1 LVFVSM
7 IGNYETIL
15 EKIASSSG
23 LEKEEVERRIEA
35 KRAKLSG
42 LISKEGAAQVIA
54 AELGISFENERLKIN
69 ELLPGMRRIN
79 LVGKIINIFPVRTF
93 TKNGQES
100 KVANMVIAD
109 ETSNIKVVLWDV
121 NHIDL
126 IEKNKIGKETVVEL
140 SNGSMR
146 GNEIHLGSFSELKQ
160 INEEL
165 NNVVTEKVVKEKII
179 SDLQLSESA
188 KVRAF
193 VVQVFEPKFFEV
205 CPECG
210 KKANPEADG
219 VSCAVHG
226 KIVPKK
232 RALMNFV
239 LDDGT
244 ETIRAVMFS
253 ENFAILG
260 FDDLEDSEK
269 ISDQKQDLLGKEM
282 FFSGDV
288 RNNKYFNNTELIVD
302 NVKEVNPDALIQ
314 ELENKK

>member
-1 LVFVSM
+1 M

-165 NNVVTEKVVKEKII
+165 NNVVTEKVVKEKVI